1 MGALYVQDLENKTVP
16 LYPFIF
22 GAGQERGYRSG
33 YAILCPEISTA
44 LEFLNYSTE
53 NTAYMA
59 GLGKVTMC

>member
-1 MGALYVQDLENKTVP
+1 MRDLESKVVP

-33 YAILCPEISTA
+33 YALLETFITLLKTFEI
-44 LEFLNYSTE
+44 STE

-59 GLGKVTMC
+59 GLGKVLMVYE